1 MRPVITKCDWSY
13 NHAVK
18 IIQCPLRLDIFF
30 TESCSKLTKIEQ
42 KTCTGRSD
50 GKTRTWV
57 VQKGTSFCA
66 PLKYRTPEIFDTS
79 NFRWG
84 SFRHSPLYF
93 KKLFLPFSKNHNF
106 RWSLWYS
113 KKATLDEYTTESNCA
128 NKDYNGKGDLAI
140 IVLDGFIDVK
150 NGAKPFENHVKPACR
165 NNYLPSGS
173 LGSK

>member
-1 MRPVITKCDWSY
+1 MRDYKVTHFSSNKKYPQADDYKVTFTINHCKVLLRPVTEWDWPY
-13 NHAVK
+13 NHPVK
-18 IIQCPLRLDIFF
+18 IIQFSLPLDIFF
-30 TESCSKLTKIEQ
+30 SGSCSKLTKIEQ
-42 KTCTGRSD
+42 KTCFSYI
-50 GKTRTWV
+50 
-57 VQKGTSFCA
+57 
-66 PLKYRTPEIFDTS
+66 L
-79 NFRWG
+79 
-84 SFRHSPLYF
+84 
-93 KKLFLPFSKNHNF
+93 KKLFSPFSKNHNF

-113 KKATLDEYTTESNCA
+113 KKGTLDEYTTESNCA